1 MNNRSEDDFQSQL
14 YHVLRTPRRRRVIS
28 ILYESE
34 LSVVLLRSLAQEI
47 AAHEEQVQ
55 ISHAT
60 GEPYRNV
67 YNSLSQTHLP
77 TLQDAGII
85 IYDPQRQTVSPGP
98 NLSIAALLLSIGDS
112 TFSHFQSSIDSKH
125 NDR

>member
-1 MNNRSEDDFQSQL
+1 MNNESWDDLQSKL
-14 YHVLRTPRRRRVIS
+14 YHVLRTPRRRRVIL

-34 LSVVLLRSLAQEI
+34 LPVVPLRSLAREI
-47 AAHEEQVQ
+47 AAYEEQVQ
-55 ISHAT
+55 ITHAT

-77 TLQDAGII
+77 TLQDAGVI
-85 IYDPQRQTVSPGP
+85 IYDPQRQTISPGP
-98 NLSIAALLLSIGDS
+98 NLSTAALLLSVGNSIV
-112 TFSHFQSSIDSKH
+112 SHLGSSIRSEI

>member
-1 MNNRSEDDFQSQL
+1 MNNESWDDLQSKL
-14 YHVLRTPRRRRVIS
+14 YHVLRTPRRRRVIL

-34 LSVVLLRSLAQEI
+34 LPVVPLRSLAREI
-47 AAHEEQVQ
+47 AAYEEQVQ
-55 ISHAT
+55 ITHAT

-77 TLQDAGII
+77 TLQDAGVI

-98 NLSIAALLLSIGDS
+98 NLSIAALLLSIGNS
-112 TFSHFQSSIDSKH
+112 TFSHFQSSIDSDH

>member
-1 MNNRSEDDFQSQL
+1 MDNQSKDDFQSKL

-28 ILYESE
+28 ILYKSE
-34 LSVVLLRSLAQEI
+34 LSVVPLRSLAQEI

-77 TLQDAGII
+77 TLQDAGVI

-98 NLSIAALLLSIGDS
+98 NLSIATLLLSIGNS
-112 TFSHFQSSIDSKH
+112 TFSHFQSSIGSDL